1 MTNDQH
7 HEWVVFLF
15 EALHRDPPPGYTRC
29 SLGQLIQCDKA
40 AWARLGSTV
49 QSVRQDATGG
59 YPLGVALLALRSG
72 PYIALYLSPV
82 AKSHAPA
89 GESWTRRP
97 GPYQS
102 SSDRNSKGKGKGKKG
117 GAKGAKGTPPMP
129 KDLHGKWHRTQQGDP
144 ICFGFN
150 TSSGCAEKGIK
161 PGERCRKG
169 LHVCAEPCC
178 QQRHSLTEHGK

>member
-7 HEWVVFLF
+7 HEWVDFLF

-72 PYIALYLSPV
+72 PYIALYFLGGHSITKTEAILLRTLLS
-82 AKSHAPA
+82 
-89 GESWTRRP
+89 
-97 GPYQS
+97 
-102 SSDRNSKGKGKGKKG
+102 
-117 GAKGAKGTPPMP
+117 
-129 KDLHGKWHRTQQGDP
+129 
-144 ICFGFN
+144 
-150 TSSGCAEKGIK
+150 
-161 PGERCRKG
+161 
-169 LHVCAEPCC
+169 HV
-178 QQRHSLTEHGK
+178 

>member
-1 MTNDQH
+1 MALFHGLTLFTCPNG
-7 HEWVVFLF
+7 FLEVKWPF
-15 EALHRDPPPGYTRC
+15 D
-29 SLGQLIQCDKA
+29 
-40 AWARLGSTV
+40 
-49 QSVRQDATGG
+49 
-59 YPLGVALLALRSG
+59 LRSRFWRSNG
-72 PYIALYLSPV
+72 SPGLSPV